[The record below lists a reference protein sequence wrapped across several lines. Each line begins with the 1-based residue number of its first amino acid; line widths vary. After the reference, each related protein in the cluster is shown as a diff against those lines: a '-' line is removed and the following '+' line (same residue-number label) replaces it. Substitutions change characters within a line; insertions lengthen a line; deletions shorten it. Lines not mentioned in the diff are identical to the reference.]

1 MGSFIGVISKMAA
14 KNNHPKRLHYYT
26 VLATLIFVICWS
38 AHTKTADSTTVVTSA
53 QYVLGA
59 NLPDA
64 RAQRYLRSSSEV
76 TNSGTDNEE
85 RLLPNISEGAGLL
98 TEGVEK
104 AHVSLMEG
112 VQRVRDSAVKRARI
126 IIARMGSQNVV
137 DKLWLKIAPRSQE
150 AVDARFRLSGLDK
163 IEATNTN
170 EVVKFNNEKFF
181 QWVKGVKKAFKEY
194 DQQSYNAMARTLEK
208 VYGEEKAK
216 QMLPQE
222 LYTLDR
228 FGLEAGFAKIKS
240 IGDKKVI
247 RS

>member
-126 IIARMGSQNVV
+126 IIARMGSQNVEEKV
-137 DKLWLKIAPRSQE
+137 SIIERPRSHE
-150 AVDARFRLSGLDK
+150 AVDARFRLLGLDK

-170 EVVKFNNEKFF
+170 EVVKFNDKKFS
-181 QWVKGVKKAFKEY
+181 QWVKDVKKAFKKD
-194 DQQSYNAMARTLEK
+194 DQQSYIVMARTIEK
-208 VYGEEKAK
+208 RYGEETAK

-222 LYTLDR
+222 LAAVDLAG
-228 FGLEAGFAKIKS
+228 FKAGFAKIKLLRFFLKS
-240 IGDKKVI
+240 
-247 RS
+247 S